1 MDILNIIFQ
10 QAFHDQSSWEIIAV
24 ILGIAY
30 LVLAMRQSL
39 WCWPCALVSTSIYTG
54 LFWHV
59 SLLMDSLLNGYYILM
74 AVYGYWVWQRKKTT
88 ENGIDEVYVPI
99 TTWSVSVH
107 TMVIVS
113 VIVLSVLSGL
123 LLDRFTQAAWP
134 FLDSF
139 TTWGSVVTTYMV
151 AKKVL
156 ENWVYWFVID
166 AISVALYIER
176 GLYFTALLFAVY
188 VVMVVFGF
196 FKWLPLYRQ
205 HQERKVS
212 SSESLVLNPSIHS
225 EEKL

>member
-10 QAFHDQSSWEIIAV
+10 QAFHDQSSWEIVAV
-24 ILGIAY
+24 ILGISY

-39 WCWPCALVSTSIYTG
+39 WCWPCAFLSTSIYTG

-74 AVYGYWVWQRKKTT
+74 AVYGYWVWQRKEPSLSGKEEVHISIKTW
-88 ENGIDEVYVPI
+88 PI
-99 TTWSVSVH
+99 RVHAIVIGSVV
-107 TMVIVS
+107 
-113 VIVLSVLSGL
+113 VLSVASGL

-156 ENWVYWFVID
+156 ENWIYWFVID
-166 AISVALYIER
+166 AISVGLYIER

-196 FKWLPLYRQ
+196 FKWLPLYQQ
-205 HQERKVS
+205 HQAGERTA
-212 SSESLVLNPSIHS
+212 PSR
-225 EEKL
+225 

>member
-10 QAFHDQSSWEIIAV
+10 QAFHDQSFGEIIAV
-24 ILGIAY
+24 ILSIAY

-39 WCWPCALVSTSIYTG
+39 WCWPCALVSTSIYTS

-59 SLLMDSLLNGYYILM
+59 SLMMDSLLNGYYILM
-74 AVYGYWVWQRKKTT
+74 ATYGYWVWQGEKKAG
-88 ENGIDEVYVPI
+88 NSIDKVGTPI
-99 TTWSVSVH
+99 KTWSIKRHALVIGSVILLS
-107 TMVIVS
+107 IVS
-113 VIVLSVLSGL
+113 GVF
-123 LLDRFTQAAWP
+123 LDRFTQAAWP

-166 AISVALYIER
+166 AISIALYIER
-176 GLYFTALLFAVY
+176 GLYFTALLFLIY

-196 FKWLPLYRQ
+196 FKWLPLYQ
-205 HQERKVS
+205 QSKVLERTV
-212 SSESLVLNPSIHS
+212 
-225 EEKL
+225 

>member
-1 MDILNIIFQ
+1 MDIFNIIFQ
-10 QAFHDQSSWEIIAV
+10 QAFHDQSFWEIIAV

-39 WCWPCALVSTSIYTG
+39 WCWPCAFVSTSIYTG

-59 SLLMDSLLNGYYILM
+59 SLVMDSMLNIYYIIM
-74 AVYGYWVWQRKKTT
+74 AVYGYWMWQGKKLSSGN
-88 ENGIDEVYVPI
+88 NGMSEMHIPI
-99 TTWSVSVH
+99 KTWSISVH
-107 TMVIVS
+107 ALAIGS
-113 VIVLSVLSGL
+113 VIVLSIASGL

-151 AKKVL
+151 AKKIL
-156 ENWVYWFVID
+156 ENWIYWFVID
-166 AISVALYIER
+166 AVSVALYIER

-196 FKWLPLYRQ
+196 FKWLSLYQQ
-205 HQERKVS
+205 HQAHMRTAS
-212 SSESLVLNPSIHS
+212 PFES
-225 EEKL
+225 

>member
-1 MDILNIIFQ
+1 MDIFNIIFQ
-10 QAFHDQSSWEIIAV
+10 QAFHDQSFWEIIAV

-30 LVLAMRQSL
+30 LVLAIRQSL
-39 WCWPCALVSTSIYTG
+39 WCWPCAFVSTSIYTG

-74 AVYGYWVWQRKKTT
+74 AVYGYWVWQGGKAT
-88 ENGIDEVYVPI
+88 ENSIAKVEVPI
-99 TTWSVSVH
+99 KKWSINMH
-107 TMVIVS
+107 ALVIGS
-113 VIVLSVLSGL
+113 VIILSIVSGL

-156 ENWVYWFVID
+156 ENWIYWFVID
-166 AISVALYIER
+166 AISVVLYIER
-176 GLYFTALLFAVY
+176 GLYFVALQFAVY

-196 FKWLPLYRQ
+196 FKWLSLYQ
-205 HQERKVS
+205 QNKVRGAT
-212 SSESLVLNPSIHS
+212 V
-225 EEKL
+225 